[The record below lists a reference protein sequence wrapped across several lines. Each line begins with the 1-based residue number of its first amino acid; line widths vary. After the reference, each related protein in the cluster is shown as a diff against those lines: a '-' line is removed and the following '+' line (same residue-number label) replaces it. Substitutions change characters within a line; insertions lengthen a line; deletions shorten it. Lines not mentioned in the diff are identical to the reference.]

1 MFRHFSSSYMN
12 ASLYPIT
19 FGCLIDASIRTSFRA
34 FSRSFWLNGLMFT
47 YTAAESEDIATTY
60 LHQGVGLPVP
70 VPDDLVH
77 LGVRALAQFVKDLEI
92 LDGRGLWHRLHLYI
106 NIQII

>member
-1 MFRHFSSSYMN
+1 
-12 ASLYPIT
+12 
-19 FGCLIDASIRTSFRA
+19 
-34 FSRSFWLNGLMFT
+34 MFT
-47 YTAAESEDIATTY
+47 YTTFRLSIATY
-60 LHQGVGLPVP
+60 LLECVRLPVT

-92 LDGRGLWHRLHLYI
+92 LDGRGLRHRLHLYI